1 MGASIGEAIAG
12 LMWWRRVKSNAAAA
26 ATVTE
31 AVLTRDQASGFR
43 VWRRERFGLGF

>member
-26 ATVTE
+26 AIVMET
-31 AVLTRDQASGFR
+31 VLTREEESGFR
-43 VWRRERFGLGF
+43 DWKREGLGF